1 MHFSI
6 AWQLYSLNNIQF
18 KVLFFKPVY
27 RTPCVRV
34 SDRFQLKM
42 ILLQENNFKLN
53 LMKENFDQNSIIASH
68 FPINSKN
75 SAETNTI
82 NWCTIDFRLFFHIV
96 FFKPIDILSVQKA

>member
-6 AWQLYSLNNIQF
+6 AWQLYSLNNVQF
-18 KVLFFKPVY
+18 KVFFFKPEY

-53 LMKENFDQNSIIASH
+53 LMKENFDQNSIIASN
-68 FPINSKN
+68 F
-75 SAETNTI
+75 
-82 NWCTIDFRLFFHIV
+82 
-96 FFKPIDILSVQKA
+96 Q